1 MSLSEK
7 NMEGI
12 TPSKTKRP
20 WKPKGDPKEI
30 SEESSGL
37 SVLLQK
43 AELETIF
50 TRLEA
55 IIVTFVKKELKRFQK
70 AVSTDHP
77 EILETSYEEGVYG
90 VDQDEEQKRSK
101 EAFLKITQHFLRNMH
116 QNDLADYLQ
125 KKITMCQ
132 RQLKSNLKR
141 KYQRLNEGDENPNL
155 LNDIYTELYIT
166 ERDDGGANKQIDT
179 SLKCVDIFKPLPG
192 RDQPNRTVMT
202 CGVSGIGKTVSTQ
215 KFILDWAEGHANQ
228 DIEFTFPF
236 TFQELNLVKDKK
248 YSLVRLV
255 HDFFSETKEAEI
267 YRFDSFRVL
276 FIFDG
281 LDECRLP
288 LDFRNNEIVT
298 DVTELTSV
306 DVLLTNLIRGTLLP
320 SARLWIT
327 TRPAAANLIPREFVD
342 MVTEVRGFTDPQKEE
357 YFRRRFRDEEMASRI
372 IAHIKCSRMLCI
384 LCHIPLFCSMVSE
397 VFGHILTTTER
408 GELPRTLTEFYIRF
422 LLVQSKVMHSK
433 YYMSDDIPR
442 HEYPVWN
449 KTTRKMILSL
459 GKLAFEQLEKGNLIF
474 YEEDLHKCGIDIQE
488 ASVFSGLFTE
498 IFREERGLFREK
510 IFSFVHLSIQEFLAA
525 LHVFLTFNNSGVN
538 LLSNMQATSWWP
550 VKLRHKPAAK
560 DFYQRA
566 VDMALKSPNGHLDL
580 FLRFLLG
587 LSLETNQALL
597 QGLLKPTRNNPKT
610 IKETVQYIKEKIAEN
625 PSPERGIN
633 LFHCLNELNDHSLF
647 EGVQEHLRQGNLS
660 TDRLSP
666 AQWSALVFILLSS
679 EEELDVFD
687 LKKYSASE
695 EGLLRLLPVVKASS
709 TSLLNGCKLTE
720 RSCEALASVLSS
732 RSSNL
737 KELDLSNND
746 LEDSGLEL
754 LAVGLQ
760 SPHCVLETLRLNGC
774 QLTERSCKAL
784 AAVLSSRSSNLKE
797 LDLSN
802 NDLEDSGA
810 ELLAVALQ
818 SPHCRLETLRLNGC
832 KLTERSCEALASVLS
847 SPSNNLKELD
857 LSNNDLE
864 VSGAELLAGG
874 LQNPHCGLKTL
885 RTPSVTVLKQYVRNS
900 EIQSLLDL
908 IYNNQRDSGVK
919 LLSVG
924 LQSPNCRLETLRLNS
939 CNLTAVSCN
948 TLASVLS
955 SPSYSLREL
964 DLSGNDLEDS
974 GVELLSAGL
983 KSPNCSLETLRLS
996 GCLVTVKGCTALVSA
1011 LSENPYH
1018 LRELDLSY
1026 NHPGDSGVKLLHTG
1040 LDDPTWRLDTLR
1052 VDHDGEKRLRFG
1064 RRKWPSGKVKL
1075 GTLASAVDSS
1085 DWTELEP
1092 VVNTTDED
1100 QTYSLQ
1106 SEAGRF
1112 ECRVSA
1118 LRWVC
1123 KEKVSF
1129 KYQFC
1134 SWEEL
1139 GERPSCM
1146 DYMQAGPLLDITV
1159 TAGKLEEVHLPHWVC
1174 VDQNSKMSDMFV
1186 VLHLD
1191 TCGDVLEQ
1199 VSEVTSSHVKLV
1211 QPVFSPRMVMIR
1223 KILRLPVKLFYDVL
1237 IFMKIQDALTLHV
1250 YLVPPDP
1257 ALQKE
1262 VEKQQNSCGSTKI
1275 LKPGPDKSMQL
1286 GSNFSLTTDKADA
1299 KIQPSTRELRND
1311 GRNLFEVF
1319 IRNADS
1325 DFTLKL
1331 ESEQYT
1337 VWTCSIY
1344 KEDYQSQS
1352 TDHKQ
1357 AASGQHFVDRH
1368 RTALIE
1374 RVYET
1379 VAILDELLD
1388 RELISKASYD
1398 AVTALKTTRDQMRE
1412 IHRFVTAAG
1421 NKGKDALY
1429 EILKGMK
1436 SMRPLISELEGSR

>member
-7 NMEGI
+7 NMEGV

-101 EAFLKITQHFLRNMH
+101 EAFLKITQHFLRDMH

-125 KKITMCQ
+125 KKIAMCQ

-141 KYQRLNEGDENPNL
+141 KCQRLNEGDGNPNL

-166 ERDDGGANKQIDT
+166 ERDNGGVNKQKDT
-179 SLKCVDIFKPLPG
+179 SLECVDIFKPLPG

-327 TRPAAANLIPREFVD
+327 TRPAAANLIPQEFVD

-397 VFGHILTTTER
+397 VFEHILTTRER

-433 YYMSDDIPR
+433 YYMNDDIPR

-488 ASVFSGLFTE
+488 ASVFSGVFTE

-633 LFHCLNELNDHSLF
+633 LFHCLNELNDHSLL
-647 EGVQEHLRQGNLS
+647 EGAQEHLRRGNLS

-732 RSSNL
+732 
-737 KELDLSNND
+737 
-746 LEDSGLEL
+746 
-754 LAVGLQ
+754 
-760 SPHCVLETLRLNGC
+760 
-774 QLTERSCKAL
+774 
-784 AAVLSSRSSNLKE
+784 
-797 LDLSN
+797 
-802 NDLEDSGA
+802 
-810 ELLAVALQ
+810 
-818 SPHCRLETLRLNGC
+818 
-832 KLTERSCEALASVLS
+832 
-847 SPSNNLKELD
+847 PSNNLKELD

-864 VSGAELLAGG
+864 VSGVELLAGG

-908 IYNNQRDSGVK
+908 IYNNRRDSGVK

-924 LQSPNCRLETLRLNS
+924 LQSSNCRLETLRLNG
-939 CNLTAVSCN
+939 CNLTAGSCN

-1040 LDDPTWRLDTLR
+1040 LHDPTWRLDTLR
-1052 VDHDGEKRLRFG
+1052 VDHGGEKRLRFG

-1075 GTLASAVDSS
+1075 GTLASAVESS

-1146 DYMQAGPLLDITV
+1146 DYMPAGPLLDITV

-1174 VDQNSKMSDMFV
+1174 VDQNSKCLDDMFV
-1186 VLHLD
+1186 VLHMD

-1331 ESEQYT
+1331 ESEQNT

-1368 RTALIE
+1368 RTVLIE

-1398 AVTALKTTRDQMRE
+1398 AVTALKTTRDQMRD

-1421 NKGKDALY
+1421 NKGKNALY

-1436 SMRPLISELEGSR
+1436 SMRPLISELEGSW

>member
-7 NMEGI
+7 NVEGV

-77 EILETSYEEGVYG
+77 EILETSYEEGMYG
-90 VDQDEEQKRSK
+90 VGQDEEQKRSK

-125 KKITMCQ
+125 KKIAMCQ
-132 RQLKSNLKR
+132 RQLKSNLKQ
-141 KYQRLNEGDENPNL
+141 KCQRLNEGDGNPNL

-166 ERDDGGANKQIDT
+166 ARDDGGANKQKDT
-179 SLKCVDIFKPLPG
+179 SLECVDIFKPLPG

-215 KFILDWAEGHANQ
+215 KFILDWAEGHSNQ

-255 HDFFSETKEAEI
+255 HDFFRETKEAEI

-288 LDFRNNEIVT
+288 LDFGNNEIVT
-298 DVTELTSV
+298 NVTELTSV

-327 TRPAAANLIPREFVD
+327 TRPAAANRIPREFVD

-372 IAHIKCSRMLCI
+372 IAHIKGSRMLCV
-384 LCHIPLFCSMVSE
+384 LCHVPLFCSMVSE
-397 VFGHILTTTER
+397 VFAHILTTTER

-433 YYMSDDIPR
+433 YYMNDDIPQ

-449 KTTRKMILSL
+449 KTTKKMILSL

-488 ASVFSGLFTE
+488 ASVFSGVFTE

-538 LLSNMQATSWWP
+538 LLSNMPATSWWP

-610 IKETVQYIKEKIAEN
+610 IKETVQYIKEKICEN

-633 LFHCLNELNDHSLF
+633 LFHCLNELNDHSLH
-647 EGVQEHLRQGNLS
+647 EGVQEHLRRGNLS
-660 TDRLSP
+660 TDQLSP

-709 TSLLNGCKLTE
+709 TSLLNGCQLTE

-760 SPHCVLETLRLNGC
+760 SPHC
-774 QLTERSCKAL
+774 
-784 AAVLSSRSSNLKE
+784 
-797 LDLSN
+797 D
-802 NDLEDSGA
+802 
-810 ELLAVALQ
+810 
-818 SPHCRLETLRLNGC
+818 LETLRLNGC

-864 VSGAELLAGG
+864 VSGAELLAVG

-885 RTPSVTVLKQYVRNS
+885 RTPSVTVLKRYVRNS

-908 IYNNQRDSGVK
+908 IYNNRRDSGVK

-924 LQSPNCRLETLRLNS
+924 LQSSNCRLKTLRLNG
-939 CNLTAVSCN
+939 CNLTAGSCN

-1026 NHPGDSGVKLLHTG
+1026 NHPGDSGVKLLHTA

-1052 VDHDGEKRLRFG
+1052 VDHGGEKRLRFG

-1106 SEAGRF
+1106 SDAGRF
-1112 ECRVSA
+1112 ECSVSA

-1146 DYMQAGPLLDITV
+1146 DYMPAGPLLDITV

-1186 VLHLD
+1186 VLHMD

-1223 KILRLPVKLFYDVL
+1223 KIFRLPVKLFYDVL

-1331 ESEQYT
+1331 ESEQNT

-1398 AVTALKTTRDQMRE
+1398 AVTALKTTRDQMRD

>member
-7 NMEGI
+7 NMEGV

-101 EAFLKITQHFLRNMH
+101 EAFLKITQHFLRDMH

-125 KKITMCQ
+125 KKIAMCQ

-141 KYQRLNEGDENPNL
+141 KCQRLNEGDGNPNL

-166 ERDDGGANKQIDT
+166 ERDNGGVNKQKDT
-179 SLKCVDIFKPLPG
+179 SLECVDIFKPLPG

-327 TRPAAANLIPREFVD
+327 TRPAAANLIPQEFVD

-397 VFGHILTTTER
+397 VFEHILTTRER

-433 YYMSDDIPR
+433 YYMNDDIPR

-488 ASVFSGLFTE
+488 ASVFSGVFTE

-633 LFHCLNELNDHSLF
+633 LFHCLNELNDHSLL
-647 EGVQEHLRQGNLS
+647 EGAQEHLRRGNLS

-746 LEDSGLEL
+746 LEDSG
-754 LAVGLQ
+754 
-760 SPHCVLETLRLNGC
+760 
-774 QLTERSCKAL
+774 
-784 AAVLSSRSSNLKE
+784 
-797 LDLSN
+797 
-802 NDLEDSGA
+802 A

-864 VSGAELLAGG
+864 VSGVELLAGG

-885 RTPSVTVLKQYVRNS
+885 R
-900 EIQSLLDL
+900 
-908 IYNNQRDSGVK
+908 
-919 LLSVG
+919 
-924 LQSPNCRLETLRLNS
+924 LNG
-939 CNLTAVSCN
+939 CNLTAGSCN

-1040 LDDPTWRLDTLR
+1040 LHDPTWRLDTLR
-1052 VDHDGEKRLRFG
+1052 VDHGGEKRLRFG

-1075 GTLASAVDSS
+1075 GTLASAVESS

-1146 DYMQAGPLLDITV
+1146 DYMPAGPLLDITV

-1174 VDQNSKMSDMFV
+1174 VDQNSKCLDDMFV
-1186 VLHLD
+1186 VLHMD

-1331 ESEQYT
+1331 ESEQNT

-1368 RTALIE
+1368 RTVLIE

-1398 AVTALKTTRDQMRE
+1398 AVTALKTTRDQMRD

-1421 NKGKDALY
+1421 NKGKNALY

-1436 SMRPLISELEGSR
+1436 SMRPLISELEGSW